1 MVTTCTYRPS
11 LVKIDAPQLASAQC
25 NNKKQQQKATKR
37 TRPNYLP
44 PPRELYVFIG
54 VCLFVSRINAKTTR
68 TIFTKFGGKAAHGP
82 WKNPLDTGG
91 NPDHAPAGR
100 RRKLC
105 LYQVTG
111 KSLTIILLNRF
122 DTTLQGCRHWTDRQT
137 DRQAEILYQYRASH
151 WRAVKCFVLE

>member
-25 NNKKQQQKATKR
+25 NNKKQQQK
-37 TRPNYLP
+37 
-44 PPRELYVFIG
+44 ELGLTTYRHQGSYMFSSAFV
-54 VCLFVSRINAKTTR
+54 LFVSRINAKTTR

-91 NPDHAPAGR
+91 NPDHAWPPQKTMSLSGD
-100 RRKLC
+100 
-105 LYQVTG
+105 G

-137 DRQAEILYQYRASH
+137 DRPKSYINIVRRTDAR
-151 WRAVKCFVLE
+151 